1 MRESARDKAKVGRGS
16 QGQMMEG
23 TLALEGD
30 LQGLWGTGESSERGN
45 GAIHCLPGKFNHLGE
60 TGSPAGGIRNQPPPT
75 PAPLPPPGGGGAYAE
90 DSPPPGL
97 LDAPS
102 LI

>member
-1 MRESARDKAKVGRGS
+1 
-16 QGQMMEG
+16 MMEG

-30 LQGLWGTGESSERGN
+30 ICKAYGG
-45 GAIHCLPGKFNHLGE
+45 PGKVLSEGMAPSTVCLGNLIIWVRQGPQQA
-60 TGSPAGGIRNQPPPT
+60 GSGTNPPPT